1 MWLETQPCADN
12 LSVLGLLGNASKT
25 TMLSP
30 LEIAQLAQLMHL
42 SWASARLK
50 HAFLCGAVPV
60 ESLQAVHH
68 YATMYTQ
75 PLTAVYGSFLWAKQ
89 LWVVQD
95 MTRDCSY
102 ADKHLRNLDALL
114 QVNPHFKPAAAD
126 YIVRAIHDAALRD
139 LNNPCAIDYIGT
151 PLVLAKHVPTSHL
164 RLRDLLALAPRA
176 TLIVVPILRR
186 FPTEVLMPYMD
197 YIDALRPLELQ
208 NPHLRQVRRRLWV
221 ALLAR
226 RFSEGPA
233 SLIVRFA
240 Y

>member
-1 MWLETQPCADN
+1 MLDN
-12 LSVLGLLGNASKT
+12 FDHVV
-25 TMLSP
+25 MPPP

-42 SWASARLK
+42 SWASARIK

-60 ESLQAVHH
+60 ESLQAVHY

-89 LWVVQD
+89 PWVVQD
-95 MTRDCSY
+95 MIRDCSY

-114 QVNPHFKPAAAD
+114 QVNPHFKPAAAN
-126 YIVRAIHDAALRD
+126 YIVRAIHHASLCD

-151 PLVLAKHVPTSHL
+151 PLVLAKHVPTSVLHL
-164 RLRDLLALAPRA
+164 QDLLALAPRA
-176 TLIVVPILRR
+176 TLLVVPILQR
-186 FPTEVLMPYMD
+186 FSTDVLMPYMD
-197 YIDALRPLELQ
+197 YIDALRPLALQ
-208 NPHLRQVRRRLWV
+208 NPQLRQVRRRLWA

-233 SLIVRFA
+233 SIIARFA